1 MKKKV
6 LFVAALFIGAT
17 TFAQD
22 GLTSKKGE
30 AILPEAG
37 DWAIGFDANPFL
49 NYFGNMFSGYTGQ
62 NTLSGATWNSN
73 SNAILNNNN
82 TMALTG
88 KYFKDETTAYRGKV
102 RIGLG
107 GDSQTNLQDTAT
119 GSTLP
124 GTGAIENKI
133 SNSNGF
139 SFVVGAGLEKRKGS
153 TRLQGYYGA
162 DFLFG
167 LIGGGS
173 TTYEYGAT
181 MDSLNVQ
188 FRGIVPGSRNTE
200 EKNGNTMAL
209 GLNGFIGVEYFV
221 APKISIGAEYGYGFS
236 MSSTGANE
244 TSTERWN
251 AADQKLETFTTT
263 GSKTSDWSFDTG
275 VSGANLNI
283 TFHF

>member
-17 TFAQD
+17 AFAQD

-62 NTLSGATWNSN
+62 NSLSTATWNGTN
-73 SNAILNNNN
+73 SS

-88 KYFKDETTAYRGKV
+88 KYFVDESTAYRGKV

-107 GDSQTNLQDTAT
+107 GNSATTMQDTAT
-119 GSTLP
+119 TSLP
-124 GTGAIENKI
+124 GTGAVENEA

-139 SFVVGAGLEKRKGS
+139 SFVVGAGLEKRKGN

-162 DFLFG
+162 DFMFG
-167 LIGGGS
+167 LLGGGS
-173 TTYEYGAT
+173 STYTYGMT
-181 MDSLNVQ
+181 MDSTNVAN
-188 FRGIVPGSRNTE
+188 GNIVDENGASGSSRTTE
-200 EKNGNTMAL
+200 SKNGNTLMI
-209 GLNGFIGVEYFV
+209 GLNGFIGVEYFI
-221 APKISIGAEYGYGFS
+221 ASKISIGAEYGYGFS
-236 MSSTGANE
+236 MASTGNGE
-244 TSTERWN
+244 TTTESWN
-251 AADQKLETFTTT
+251 AADQKIDTYTVE
-263 GSKTSDWSFDTG
+263 GSKSSSWSFDTG
-275 VSGANLNI
+275 VSGANFNI